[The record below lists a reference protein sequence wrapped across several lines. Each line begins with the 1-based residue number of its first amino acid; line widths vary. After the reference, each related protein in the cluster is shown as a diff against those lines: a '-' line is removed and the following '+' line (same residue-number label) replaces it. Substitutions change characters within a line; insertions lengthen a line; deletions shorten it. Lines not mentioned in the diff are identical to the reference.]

1 MRVSHALGQIA
12 HIHEQLAKA
21 EVYRGFHP
29 QCVLLSGVLGVV
41 AAAIQP
47 LMVGDEPLAYVRFW
61 LMVAAVC
68 GTAGVSATVHAYFV
82 RDDQFARRRTWRV
95 GVQFAP
101 CVVAGLLV
109 TALLPRV
116 SATAVNMLPGLW
128 EILFGLGV
136 FAARP
141 YLPRATGWV
150 GLFYLIC
157 GALLLAAAPGDLTR
171 AGWAVGGVFGAG
183 QFATAWVLHRNEERA
198 ADV

>member
-12 HIHEQLAKA
+12 HIHEHLAKV

-29 QCVLLSGVLGVV
+29 QCVLASGLLGVV

-47 LMVGDEPLAYVRFW
+47 WLVGDEPLAFVRYW
-61 LMVAAVC
+61 LMVAAAC

-82 RDDQFARRRTWRV
+82 RDGEFARRKTWRV

-101 CVVAGLLV
+101 CVAAGLVVTVLV
-109 TALLPRV
+109 PRL
-116 SATAVNMLPGLW
+116 SASAVNLLPGLW
-128 EILFGLGV
+128 EMLFGLGV

-150 GLFYLIC
+150 GLYYLTC
-157 GALLLAAAPGDLTR
+157 GALLLAAAPADLSR
-171 AGWAVGGVFGAG
+171 AGWAVGGVFAAG

>member
-21 EVYRGFHP
+21 EIYRGFHP
-29 QCVLLSGVLGVV
+29 QCVLLSGLLGLV

-47 LMVGDEPLAYVRFW
+47 LLVGDEPLEFVRFW
-61 LMVAAVC
+61 LMAAAVC

-82 RDDQFARRRTWRV
+82 RDDEFARRRTWRV

-101 CVVAGLLV
+101 CVAAGLLV
-109 TALLPRV
+109 TVLLPRV
-116 SATAVNMLPGLW
+116 SASAVTVLPGLW

-150 GLFYLIC
+150 GLFYLAC

-171 AGWAVGGVFGAG
+171 AGWAVAGVFAAG